1 MEENLLEQRK
11 EQGEAREELIQLV
24 LFKLGEEEFGVN
36 ILQAREIEK
45 LDQGLTRVP
54 KAPPFVEGVINLR
67 GEIIPI
73 VDLRKRFG
81 LTLPPVGYDSRV
93 IIVEV
98 RGAPVGMLVDAVVE
112 VIRVPVSA
120 VEPPPPITKG
130 VESQYLAGVAKVDN
144 RLIVLL
150 NLDRALSPE
159 ESQEL
164 AEAELGDE

>member
-1 MEENLLEQRK
+1 M
-11 EQGEAREELIQLV
+11 
-24 LFKLGEEEFGVN
+24 
-36 ILQAREIEK
+36 
-45 LDQGLTRVP
+45 
-54 KAPPFVEGVINLR
+54 
-67 GEIIPI
+67 
-73 VDLRKRFG
+73 
-81 LTLPPVGYDSRV
+81 

>member
-11 EQGEAREELIQLV
+11 EQGEAREELIQLI